1 MVAWAV
7 LETVLVKYGVFMI
20 HWSPTAEMSKVF
32 GYKISHSSA
41 AFLEKG
47 SDPAPVSVLCRVL
60 LGPFGLCTCVQ
71 VWRQAGAYPM
81 YMDMK
86 ALGQINAK
94 IFTINIPLK
103 QAYKTRATD
112 CKQPERNE
120 LHGLTEGD
128 RTLSFL
134 SQHKRVEVR
143 CIYKYLQRLSGV
155 VMPSC

>member
-7 LETVLVKYGVFMI
+7 LETVLVKYGAVFMI

-94 IFTINIPLK
+94 GFPCRGNIRT
-103 QAYKTRATD
+103 TRLGQITGASSPVSWLITVA
-112 CKQPERNE
+112 NA
-120 LHGLTEGD
+120 
-128 RTLSFL
+128 
-134 SQHKRVEVR
+134 R
-143 CIYKYLQRLSGV
+143 CPRESEQNSSGN
-155 VMPSC
+155 MSHEI